1 MKIRDKIDR
10 QLNDTFSENL
20 LLFLNKKFP
29 NVNFES
35 SFNIFSMRRQ
45 TTWDSLNKKVCA
57 NIKLA
62 VEGYETA
69 YSDARRIIYE
79 EK

>member
-1 MKIRDKIDR
+1 MKLRDKIDKR
-10 QLNDTFSENL
+10 LNDTFSENL

-29 NVNFES
+29 DVKFES
-35 SFNIFSMRRQ
+35 FFNMFSMRRQ
-45 TTWDSLNKKVCA
+45 TTWDSLDEKICA
-57 NIKLA
+57 DIKL
-62 VEGYETA
+62 VIEGYETA